1 MKAPLPSFTRLT
13 LAVGAPK
20 RKRALDDTGPSVLH
34 DIWHKYTPGV
44 LGDHE
49 YERVMG
55 EYDNDLHDNMQVLD
69 VVMDIDLYLYLAGI
83 DSYLDA
89 RDQDL
94 ANPNQ
99 TFWEGSNGEL
109 WKSVKDNKE
118 QFTPPPVILELQVK
132 TERTRA
138 GDPRG
143 YEVFRHEGRHR
154 AWLAKYKYGYQRILV
169 TVGVRWTTAEPW
181 SFKDADR
188 ELRVGDTIQQQDDHE
203 PTWPLRYACQVCENA
218 ELSPTQDPP
227 YGSAYGVWKS
237 LEY

>member
-20 RKRALDDTGPSVLH
+20 RKCALDDTGPSVLH

-169 TVGVRWTTAEPW
+169 TVGVRWTTSPPGRCGTLARCARTP
-181 SFKDADR
+181 SSARHRTLLTDR
-188 ELRVGDTIQQQDDHE
+188 RMACGRVLNTSVLVRLKWVKH
-203 PTWPLRYACQVCENA
+203 
-218 ELSPTQDPP
+218 
-227 YGSAYGVWKS
+227 
-237 LEY
+237 